1 MDLNEAQNL
10 FALFFAIYFA
20 LIIDRA
26 HQVYKPWDT
35 YNAWK
40 GDSHNIRRLAA
51 AWLILFVIPLLHFA
65 VLFALLGSVD
75 IPFDLTVRGILN
87 IVLVGLGSFFDFG
100 YFRIYE
106 AFLHGYPNRF
116 FSEQDL
122 AQKVPSGKI
131 RPDFWAHFM
140 PGVLYVTLST
150 LMILI
155 SITLLS

>member
-26 HQVYKPWDT
+26 HSEYKPWDT

-40 GDSHNIRRLAA
+40 GKPHNLRRLVA
-51 AWLILFVIPLLHFA
+51 AWVILFIIPLLHFA
-65 VLFALLGSVD
+65 ILFALLGSVN
-75 IPFDLTVRGILN
+75 IPFDLTLKGIMNL
-87 IVLVGLGSFFDFG
+87 VLVGLGSFFDFG
-100 YFRIYE
+100 YYRIYE
-106 AFLHGYPNRF
+106 AFLQGYSHTF
-116 FSEQDL
+116 FSEEDR
-122 AQKVPSGKI
+122 AHKIPSGMI
-131 RPDFWAHFM
+131 RPDFWAHFI